1 VRAQHDGCLFGSCN
15 CNHLQVP
22 LAVTVSMGFSNTL
35 MLDLLRS
42 QGVCHVADDLS
53 GETLFAIWVNNG
65 EGDGVGG
72 VSSHSPVTPIPAEC
86 VNADQ
91 ISLGCSITNQ
101 PSGPPWRV
109 S

>member
-1 VRAQHDGCLFGSCN
+1 
-15 CNHLQVP
+15 
-22 LAVTVSMGFSNTL
+22 MGFSNTL